1 MTTIEIIRAEVLM
14 LRELDPVILYTAL
27 PDSTPNCRHVHLTL
41 DLAPRTGAEWVV
53 VNLGM
58 YPEIIMR

>member
-1 MTTIEIIRAEVLM
+1 MTMIEIIRAEVLM
-14 LRELDPVILYTAL
+14 LRELDRVMLYTEL
-27 PDSTPNCRHVHLTL
+27 PDSTPECQPVHLTL